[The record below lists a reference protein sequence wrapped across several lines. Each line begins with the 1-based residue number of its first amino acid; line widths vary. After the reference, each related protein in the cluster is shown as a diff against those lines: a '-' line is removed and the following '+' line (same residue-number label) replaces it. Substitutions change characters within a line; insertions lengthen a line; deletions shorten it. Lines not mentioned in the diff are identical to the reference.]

1 MVALTAAVEMAP
13 RRELLCLCERN
24 SHFVM
29 AGLSEDAAMELEAL
43 DAIFGADFTRDAP
56 LSSSFAIAALPHGET
71 AESANA
77 VARLRF
83 SLPPLYP
90 QAAPPSIAV
99 ESAKG
104 LSAERCDEL
113 RAFLNAQAAPLL
125 GEASVFTLVEA
136 AREWLVT
143 RNTKGADDSMFGRML
158 EREGNRAHEEAAKAK
173 SAAAAAAGA
182 GGPQPAVA
190 QRMLSPEERA
200 KLFAGT
206 KVSAD
211 AYRKWLEAYIKETK
225 ATKAAVDTRPTGR
238 AIFEG
243 GGQKADD
250 AALDQAADEEEE
262 FDADVF
268 AQDDDDVEL
277 DSLDSDGAGGDQQ

>member
-1 MVALTAAVEMAP
+1 MAAM
-13 RRELLCLCERN
+13 
-24 SHFVM
+24 S
-29 AGLSEDAAMELEAL
+29 LSDDAAMELEAL
-43 DAIFGADFTRDAP
+43 DAIFGADFTRDSPA
-56 LSSSFAIAALPHGET
+56 SSSFAIAALPHGET
-71 AESANA
+71 AESANVA
-77 VARLRF
+77 ARLRF
-83 SLPPLYP
+83 ALPPLYP

-104 LSAERCDEL
+104 LSAERCEEL
-113 RAFLNAQAAPLL
+113 CAFLNSQAAPLL

-158 EREGNRAHEEAAKAK
+158 EREGNRAQEEAAKAK
-173 SAAAAAAGA
+173 SAAAAAAAA
-182 GGPQPAVA
+182 GGPQQAGA
-190 QRMLSPEERA
+190 QRLLSPEERA

-206 KVSAD
+206 KVTAD

-225 ATKAAVDTRPTGR
+225 TAKIVDTRPTGR

-250 AALDQAADEEEE
+250 AALDQVVEEEDFNAE
-262 FDADVF
+262 VF
-268 AQDDDDVEL
+268 AHDDDDVEL
-277 DSLDSDGAGGDQQ
+277 DSLDSDDASEGAGGQR

>member
-1 MVALTAAVEMAP
+1 M
-13 RRELLCLCERN
+13 
-24 SHFVM
+24 S
-29 AGLSEDAAMELEAL
+29 LSDDAAMELEAL
-43 DAIFGADFTRDAP
+43 DAIFGADFTRDSPA
-56 LSSSFAIAALPHGET
+56 SSSFAIAALPHGET
-71 AESANA
+71 AESANVA
-77 VARLRF
+77 ARLRF
-83 SLPPLYP
+83 ALPPLYP

-104 LSAERCDEL
+104 LSAERCEEL
-113 RAFLNAQAAPLL
+113 CAFLNSQAAPLL

-158 EREGNRAHEEAAKAK
+158 EREGNRAQEEAAKAK
-173 SAAAAAAGA
+173 SAAAAAAAA
-182 GGPQPAVA
+182 GGPQQAGA
-190 QRMLSPEERA
+190 QRLLSPEERA

-206 KVSAD
+206 KVTAD

-225 ATKAAVDTRPTGR
+225 TAKIVDTRPTGR

-277 DSLDSDGAGGDQQ
+277 DSLDSDDASEGAGDQR